1 MHTVCVFGS
10 INNDM
15 SVNCVR
21 MPQKGETVLG
31 NTFVIAGGGK
41 GANQAA
47 ASARLG
53 AKTFFVGKV
62 GHDRFGSQLVSDL
75 QEYGVN
81 CSRTRTSSDAPTG
94 SALILRSE
102 GDNRIVVDPG
112 ANAHTTIEEVE
123 DALDSLC
130 VPGDI
135 FLTQFECSREV
146 SLRALKHASELGLF
160 TICNPSPAFP
170 MTESSYHAIDLL
182 CLNETE
188 CSLLSGVFPQD
199 DESTRSALDYFAARG
214 VKNTIITLGA
224 QGCIAS
230 FGGDLHKVP
239 AYNVDVVDCTGAGD
253 TFLGAICASLA
264 YEQELEKALE
274 IANAAA
280 ALCVTKLG
288 AQPSIPTFDEVQSFL
303 SCTSTVSE

>member
-62 GHDRFGSQLVSDL
+62 GHDRFGSKLISDL

-94 SALILRSE
+94 SALILRSD

-112 ANAHTTIEEVE
+112 ANAHTTIEEVT
-123 DALDSLC
+123 DALDTLC
-130 VPGDI
+130 VLGDI
-135 FLTQFECSREV
+135 FLTQFECSKEV
-146 SLRALKHASELGLF
+146 SLRALKHANDMGLF

-170 MTESSYHAIDLL
+170 LNDSSYESISLL

-188 CSLLSGVFPQD
+188 CSMLSGILPQD
-199 DESTRSALDYFAARG
+199 EASIASALEYFAARG

-224 QGCIAS
+224 GGCVSRMGSS
-230 FGGDLHKVP
+230 FHRLD
-239 AYNVDVVDCTGAGD
+239 AYHVEVADCTGAGD

-264 YEQELEKALE
+264 YEQPLEKALE

-303 SCTSTVSE
+303 AKH